1 MSCYVYY
8 SLHFRAVNS
17 ERDQVVSHI
26 LIMHQRNKYETIT
39 NLLFESDPNSLESF
53 QEAPIFTAAK
63 IGNPELLRA
72 LIARSGIPLNVILG
86 QRQKCV
92 IPRPDGTNWERF
104 DTPLSLL
111 LAVPHSCSVIE
122 ILVDVNK
129 TLYDGHPTS
138 IDLSNT
144 GVHSLPVEVFQLQNL
159 CTINVRN
166 NSLTQLP
173 FSNIPSKIWPR
184 NLQELNLSHNLLK
197 HIPPQLFELACLK
210 TLNISHNPIEL
221 LPEKWWA
228 ANSIVTL
235 DVSYTRLKRLFVEG
249 KDNFNS
255 RATSASLPRSHSIVQ
270 GQFSA
275 YSKDDIAC
283 RVKSISDSLLQNLNA
298 SNCNIDKFPHL
309 LALVFPNL
317 EVLNLSGNQLQS
329 ICAINQLPTS
339 LGELDISNNNLIN
352 SKDCRMFH
360 RDARSAVIYSCMRHH
375 DLDKLK
381 TLKLTN
387 NVELKEVFLSD
398 ELTPSTA
405 SSYGN
410 SRVFFSKLRRLNLSN
425 CGLEHA
431 PDYLAELQQLTDL
444 DLSNNVDLIIP
455 RDISNLE
462 ELVNFI
468 YDGVKD
474 PVVDELNM
482 FTLTRD
488 KQIYLRQE
496 R

>member
-1 MSCYVYY
+1 MYGV
-8 SLHFRAVNS
+8 LFIVLFRAVNS
-17 ERDQVVSHI
+17 ERHQVVSHI
-26 LIMHQRNKYETIT
+26 LLMHQRNNYETIT

-63 IGNPELLRA
+63 IGNPELLKS

-111 LAVPHSCSVIE
+111 LAVPQSYSAID

-129 TLYDGHPTS
+129 ILYDGHPTS
-138 IDLSNT
+138 IDLSST
-144 GVHSLPVEVFQLQNL
+144 GVDSLPVEVFQLQNL
-159 CTINVRN
+159 CTINACN
-166 NSLTQLP
+166 NSLTELP
-173 FSNIPSKIWPR
+173 FSSIPSKIWPR
-184 NLQELNLSHNLLK
+184 FLQELNLSRNKLEK
-197 HIPPQLFELACLK
+197 IPPELFELACLK
-210 TLNISHNPIEL
+210 TLNISHNPIES

-235 DVSYTRLKRLFVEG
+235 DVSFTHLKRLFVDA
-249 KDNFNS
+249 KYPSDS
-255 RATSASLPRSHSIVQ
+255 RATSASLPRAHSIVQ

-275 YSKDDIAC
+275 YGKDDIAC

-329 ICAINQLPTS
+329 ICAINKLPTS
-339 LGELDISNNNLIN
+339 LGELDVSNNNLKN
-352 SKDCRMFH
+352 AKDCRVFH
-360 RDARSAVIYSCMRHH
+360 RDSRSAVVYSCMRHH

-381 TLKLTN
+381 TLKLAN

-398 ELTPSTA
+398 ELAA
-405 SSYGN
+405 SAASGYG
-410 SRVFFSKLRRLNLSN
+410 SSHVFFSKLRRLNLAN
-425 CGLEHA
+425 CGLDHA
-431 PDYLAELQQLTDL
+431 PNHLAELQHLTDL
-444 DLSNNVDLIIP
+444 DLSNNEDLVIP

-474 PVVDELNM
+474 PVVNELNM